1 MNFTASQQWFFTN
14 AKNFMFISIV
24 EESDYMTRIIAC
36 ISGKGG
42 AGKTTLVANLGV
54 ALAKMGK
61 DVTVL
66 DANLTTPNLGLHLG
80 VPLSPVTIH
89 DVLRG
94 KATIS
99 QATYRHESGLK
110 IIPAG
115 IALKDLKGVDARDL
129 STAIL
134 DLLGNTEIILIDAAA
149 GLGREALA
157 AVEAADELLLITNPD
172 LPAVTDAL
180 KAAKLAEQMGT
191 NITGVIINRKSGR
204 RHEMANEEVLSMLD
218 NYSLLGEVSEDVRV
232 QHALSNRTPVVMHE
246 PKSVAAKQ
254 MRKIAGR
261 LVGIE
266 LPEEKLT
273 FGQRILGLFRR

>member
-1 MNFTASQQWFFTN
+1 
-14 AKNFMFISIV
+14 
-24 EESDYMTRIIAC
+24 MTRIIAC
-36 ISGKGG
+36 VSGKGG

-54 ALAKMGK
+54 ALARMGK

-89 DVLRG
+89 DVLKG
-94 KATIS
+94 KASIS

-134 DLLGNTEIILIDAAA
+134 DLLGNTEIVLIDAAA
-149 GLGREALA
+149 GLGREALSA
-157 AVEAADELLLITNPD
+157 MEAADELLLITNPD

-180 KAAKLAEQMGT
+180 KAAKLAEQLGT
-191 NITGVIINRKSGR
+191 NVTGVIINKKSGKS
-204 RHEMANEEVLSMLD
+204 HEMSNDEILSMLD
-218 NYSLLGEVSEDVRV
+218 GYKFLGEIPDDVEVRN
-232 QHALSNRTPVVMHE
+232 ALAKRTPVVHHK
-246 PKSVAAKQ
+246 PGASVSRDIRRIAAG
-254 MRKIAGR
+254 I
-261 LVGIE
+261 VGIE
-266 LPEEKLT
+266 LLEERKSLSQKLMS
-273 FGQRILGLFRR
+273 LFMRR

>member
-1 MNFTASQQWFFTN
+1 
-14 AKNFMFISIV
+14 
-24 EESDYMTRIIAC
+24 MTRIIAC
-36 ISGKGG
+36 VSGKGG
-42 AGKTTLVANLGV
+42 AGKTTLVANLGI

-89 DVLRG
+89 DVLKG
-94 KATIS
+94 KANIA
-99 QATYRHESGLK
+99 QAIYRHESGLK

-134 DLLGNTEIILIDAAA
+134 DLLGNTEIVLIDAAA

-157 AVEAADELLLITNPD
+157 AVEAADEMLLITNPD

-180 KAAKLAEQMGT
+180 KSAKLAEQLGT
-191 NITGVIINRKSGR
+191 NVTGIVINRKSGR
-204 RHEMANEEVLSMLD
+204 RHEMAREEILSMLD
-218 NYSLLGEVSEDVRV
+218 GYQFLGEISEDEEVKN
-232 QHALSNRTPVVMHE
+232 ALSKRIPVVHHKPDATASRE
-246 PKSVAAKQ
+246 IKRVAA
-254 MRKIAGR
+254 R
-261 LVGIE
+261 LIGIE
-266 LPEEKLT
+266 LPEEKPKLSKR
-273 FGQRILGLFRR
+273 FLGFFRR

>member
-1 MNFTASQQWFFTN
+1 
-14 AKNFMFISIV
+14 
-24 EESDYMTRIIAC
+24 MTRIIAC
-36 ISGKGG
+36 VSGKGG
-42 AGKTTLVANLGV
+42 AGKTTIVANLGV
-54 ALAKMGK
+54 ALTRLGK

-89 DVLRG
+89 DVLKG
-94 KATIS
+94 KANIS

-134 DLLGNTEIILIDAAA
+134 DLLGNTEIVLIDAAA

-157 AVEAADELLLITNPD
+157 AVEAADEMLLITNPD

-180 KAAKLAEQMGT
+180 KSAKLAEQVGT
-191 NITGVIINRKSGR
+191 NITGVIINRKSGKQ
-204 RHEMANEEVLSMLD
+204 HEMSREDVLSMLD
-218 NYSLLGEVSEDVRV
+218 NYQLLGEVSEDIEVRN
-232 QHALSNRTPVVMHE
+232 ALSKRIPVVSHR
-246 PKSVAAKQ
+246 PDTAAS
-254 MRKIAGR
+254 REINKIAAR
-261 LVGIE
+261 LVGVE
-266 LPEEKLT
+266 LPEEKTTLSRKI
-273 FGQRILGLFRR
+273 FGLFFRR

>member
-1 MNFTASQQWFFTN
+1 
-14 AKNFMFISIV
+14 
-24 EESDYMTRIIAC
+24 MTRIIAC

-42 AGKTTLVANLGV
+42 AGKTTMVANLGV
-54 ALAKMGK
+54 ALAKMGR

-89 DVLRG
+89 DVLKG
-94 KATIS
+94 KARIS

-129 STAIL
+129 STVIL

-191 NITGVIINRKSGR
+191 NITGVIINRKSGKQ
-204 RHEMANEEVLSMLD
+204 HEMANEEILSMLD
-218 NYSLLGEVSEDVRV
+218 SYTLLGEVSEDANV
-232 QHALSNRTPVVMHE
+232 QRALSRRSPVVNHE
-246 PKSVAAKQ
+246 PNSVAAKQ
-254 MRKIAGR
+254 IRRIAGR
-261 LVGIE
+261 IVGVE
-266 LPEEKLT
+266 LPEERLT
-273 FGQRILGLFRR
+273 FGQKILSLFGR